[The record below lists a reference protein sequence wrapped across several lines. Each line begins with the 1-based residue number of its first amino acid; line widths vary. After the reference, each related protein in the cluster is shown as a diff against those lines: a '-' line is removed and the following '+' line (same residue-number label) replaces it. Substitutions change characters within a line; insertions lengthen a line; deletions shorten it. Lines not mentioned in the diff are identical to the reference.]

1 MHDAVYAELTILE
14 EKRRYIVGTN
24 FTILFI
30 NSIPVIKRSC
40 EILRVCIVRVLA
52 NSLLGRWYSFELIGE
67 LSLGNSGVDRR

>member
-14 EKRRYIVGTN
+14 EKRRYIVRTN

-40 EILRVCIVRVLA
+40 EILCVCIVRVLA